1 MIEENEFKKLTA
13 NSRDWLIYQ
22 LLSEKSQE
30 VVKKEL
36 TSEHVSGVNIEIRGE
51 KEVEDNVHGSRTGE
65 SVRTSSVAT
74 NSKPP
79 NPKGETTVEETVTE
93 IMIDAINT
101 ATTKTEDKT
110 FANWAL
116 PKTGSFLWF
125 KMSNEEGK
133 MRKCENRGCDL
144 FLKYNNDKKTYEH
157 WKLDANT
164 GKGFFVNERC
174 EGEYVG

>member
-1 MIEENEFKKLTA
+1 MEENEFKKLSA

-36 TSEHVSGVNIEIRGE
+36 TSEHVSGVNLEIRGE

-79 NPKGETTVEETVTE
+79 NPKGETTVRETIQGIVRIVTE
-93 IMIDAINT
+93 KAVQIVVGIRQVWIPKSAIKNLGKVVLEQGKPVSVDIH
-101 ATTKTEDKT
+101 AW
-110 FANWAL
+110 FV
-116 PKTGSFLWF
+116 PK
-125 KMSNEEGK
+125 ME
-133 MRKCENRGCDL
+133 
-144 FLKYNNDKKTYEH
+144 
-157 WKLDANT
+157 WKVL
-164 GKGFFVNERC
+164 
-174 EGEYVG
+174 